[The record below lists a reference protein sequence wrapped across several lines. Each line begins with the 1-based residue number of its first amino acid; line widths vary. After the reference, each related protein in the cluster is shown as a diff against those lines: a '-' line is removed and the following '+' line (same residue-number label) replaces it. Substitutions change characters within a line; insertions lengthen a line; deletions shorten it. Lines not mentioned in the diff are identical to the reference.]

1 MPLGRCR
8 FRCQRLS
15 HVGSPPDSSRVPLPK
30 LRGND
35 AKYVMDKRFVIE
47 RLRQHKPEL
56 KAAGIVHLH
65 VFGSVARD
73 EATSASDV
81 DLMADFDKP
90 KQLTLVKVASLQHR
104 LSTILGREVDLTS
117 AEWMRERVR
126 ENALR
131 EAVLV
136 F

>member
-1 MPLGRCR
+1 
-8 FRCQRLS
+8 
-15 HVGSPPDSSRVPLPK
+15 
-30 LRGND
+30 
-35 AKYVMDKRFVIE
+35 MDKRFVIE
-47 RLRQHKPEL
+47 RLRQHEPEL

-81 DLMADFDKP
+81 DVMADFDESKR
-90 KQLTLVKVASLQHR
+90 LSLVKVASLQQR
-104 LSTILGREVDLTS
+104 LSTILGRDVDLSS